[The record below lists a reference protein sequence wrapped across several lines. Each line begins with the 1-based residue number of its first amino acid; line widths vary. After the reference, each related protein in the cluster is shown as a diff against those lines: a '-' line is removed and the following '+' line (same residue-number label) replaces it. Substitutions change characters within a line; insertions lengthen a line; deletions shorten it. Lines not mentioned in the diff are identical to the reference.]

1 MSRIN
6 CETTEDLIPLYVDKV
21 LSKSSVAL
29 VEEHL
34 AECEKCTQKVNALK
48 GDTVIK
54 SYDDKQP
61 LTKIKKSVLNHKVTI
76 AIVTISAFF
85 VILGLGLLFNIMS
98 MISLDYAYDEVK
110 DNFSLVSGSDISE
123 IEGTMLLYNG
133 SHKKF
138 NTHSLITVVGEKD
151 GKKQVEV
158 TVYMER
164 SAYDQIDLFYY
175 PTHNIDAKRDDI
187 VYLDESVAFADEI
200 HDDNGHLRYNF
211 HSSDY
216 YCDEDDIFESMEI
229 VRLYYGKWNTYSANY
244 VTHAQSTG
252 ERHLLWAKA
261 GYEESAP
268 SPAL

>member
-6 CETTEDLIPLYVDKV
+6 CETAEDLIPLYVDKV
-21 LSKSSVAL
+21 LSKSSVEL

-34 AECEKCTQKVNALK
+34 AECEKCTQKVNALT

-54 SYDDKQP
+54 SYDDKKP
-61 LTKIKKSVLNHKVTI
+61 LTKIKKSVLNHKMTI
-76 AIVTISAFF
+76 AIVTIAAFF
-85 VILGLGLLFNIMS
+85 VILGLHLLFNIMG

-133 SHKKF
+133 KHKKF
-138 NTHSLITVVGEKD
+138 NSHNLITVIGEKD

-158 TVYMER
+158 TVFMER
-164 SAYDQIDLFYY
+164 SAYDEIDLLYY
-175 PTHNIDAKRDDI
+175 LNHNINTKLDDV
-187 VYLDESVAFADEI
+187 VYLDNSIAFADEF

-216 YCDEDDIFESMEI
+216 SYDEDNIFESMEI
-229 VRLYYGKWNTYSANY
+229 VRLYYGKWD
-244 VTHAQSTG
+244 HARLVG

-261 GYEESAP
+261 GYEE
-268 SPAL
+268 